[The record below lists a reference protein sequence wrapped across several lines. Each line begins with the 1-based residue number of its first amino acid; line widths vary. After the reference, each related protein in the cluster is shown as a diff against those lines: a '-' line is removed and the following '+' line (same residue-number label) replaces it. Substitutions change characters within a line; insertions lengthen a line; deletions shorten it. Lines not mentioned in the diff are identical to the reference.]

1 MSQDDSLRR
10 QLRFALFL
18 QVGGALMFS
27 LAFIARVTALG
38 LDVVKAIYGLV
49 TLLILGAVVVTAQR
63 LRSLGR

>member
-18 QVGGALMFS
+18 HVGGALMFS

-38 LDVVKAIYGLV
+38 LDVVTAIFGLV

>member
-18 QVGGALMFS
+18 QGGGALMFS
-27 LAFIARVTALG
+27 LAFIARVSALG
-38 LDVVKAIYGLV
+38 LDLVSAIFGLV
-49 TLLILGAVVVTAQR
+49 TLLILGSVVVTAQR

>member
-18 QVGGALMFS
+18 QGGGALMFS
-27 LAFIARVTALG
+27 FAFIARVSALG
-38 LDVVKAIYGLV
+38 LDLVSAIFGLV

>member
-38 LDVVKAIYGLV
+38 LDVVTAILCLV
-49 TLLILGAVVVTAQR
+49 TLHILGSVVFSEQSMRIV
-63 LRSLGR
+63 GR

>member
-1 MSQDDSLRR
+1 
-10 QLRFALFL
+10 
-18 QVGGALMFS
+18 MFS

-38 LDVVKAIYGLV
+38 LDVVTAIFGLV